1 MNLGGIFDID
11 GLAMQLEE
19 LTYSAVSYA
28 DISKQQKISQLQKT
42 IDSFTNLENMY
53 ADLVLEIQLSISEET
68 LEFKE
73 HIIENFTQFED
84 LYNKLYNSTLF
95 NGKYDANNAII
106 TFHAGA
112 GGTEAQDWC
121 DMLSKTY
128 MFWAEKN
135 ECVCNVLSFT
145 EGEVTGYK
153 SITLQII
160 GNNTY
165 GFLKYEQGVHRLVR
179 VSPFDAANRR
189 HTSFV
194 AIEVIPEVSN
204 DVEISL
210 RPDELRID
218 TFRASGKGG
227 QHVNKTESAIRITH
241 IPTNTVVACQSERS
255 QLQNKETAMKMLIS
269 KLTAMAEQQH
279 LDSID
284 KLKGDKNDIAWGN
297 QIRSYVFHPYSMIKD
312 HRSNYE
318 TSNVQK
324 YMSGNINE
332 CLFSLISLNT
342 TN

>member
-11 GLAMQLEE
+11 GLLMQLEE
-19 LTYSAVSYA
+19 LSYAAVSYTDVA
-28 DISKQQKISQLQKT
+28 KQQKISQIQKT
-42 IDSFTNLENMY
+42 INNFTMLTELH
-53 ADLVLEIQLSISEET
+53 ADLLLEIGLSISEET

-73 HIIENFTQFED
+73 HIIETFAQFSEM
-84 LYNKLYNSTLF
+84 YNKLYNSTLF
-95 NGKYDANNAII
+95 KGKYDGNNAII

-121 DMLSKTY
+121 DMLAKTY
-128 MFWAEKN
+128 IFWAEKN
-135 ECVCNVLSFT
+135 DCICNILSFT

-160 GNNTY
+160 GDNVY
-165 GFLKYEQGVHRLVR
+165 GFLKHEQGIHRLVR
-179 VSPFDAANRR
+179 VSPYDAANRR

-194 AIEVIPEVSN
+194 AIEVIPEVDSDIN
-204 DVEISL
+204 ISL
-210 RPDELRID
+210 RPEELRID

-255 QLQNKETAMKMLIS
+255 QFQNKETAMKMLIS

-284 KLKGDKNDIAWGN
+284 KLKGDKSEIAWGN

-318 TSNVQK
+318 TSNIQK
-324 YMSGNINE
+324 YMSGNINV
-332 CLFSLISLNT
+332 CLFSLISLNV